1 MCALSSNTSLLFRFW
16 VLLCSCYFWAFSY
29 LWACFANFLPSL
41 FGCIRSLSWIA
52 WSSASSMLCDVGFL
66 PALGTEV
73 LLAEG
78 LRDSGFGY
86 SLVYD
91 GCISFMVL
99 LLKLTGLFLGLSS
112 LRLAPGAGDL
122 RPFGF
127 LKALFLDFRTFK
139 SLRMLSMLAET
150 FVFD

>member
-1 MCALSSNTSLLFRFW
+1 M
-16 VLLCSCYFWAFSY
+16 
-29 LWACFANFLPSL
+29 
-41 FGCIRSLSWIA
+41 
-52 WSSASSMLCDVGFL
+52 GFL

-78 LRDSGFGY
+78 LRGGCFGY
-86 SLVYD
+86 SLVYA
-91 GCISFMVL
+91 GCANFMVL

-127 LKALFLDFRTFK
+127 LKALTMSVFFIV
-139 SLRMLSMLAET
+139 SLMDDLKRAR
-150 FVFD
+150 

>member
-1 MCALSSNTSLLFRFW
+1 M
-16 VLLCSCYFWAFSY
+16 
-29 LWACFANFLPSL
+29 
-41 FGCIRSLSWIA
+41 
-52 WSSASSMLCDVGFL
+52 GFL

-78 LRDSGFGY
+78 LRDGSFGY
-86 SLVYD
+86 SLVYA
-91 GCISFMVL
+91 GCANFMVL

-150 FVFD
+150 FVLDWAGAPYPLPGLGFAPLLCCGLFIF

>member
-1 MCALSSNTSLLFRFW
+1 
-16 VLLCSCYFWAFSY
+16 
-29 LWACFANFLPSL
+29 
-41 FGCIRSLSWIA
+41 
-52 WSSASSMLCDVGFL
+52 L

-78 LRDSGFGY
+78 LRDNCFGY
-86 SLVYD
+86 SLICD
-91 GCISFMVL
+91 GCAIFMAL

-150 FVFD
+150 FAVG

>member
-1 MCALSSNTSLLFRFW
+1 M
-16 VLLCSCYFWAFSY
+16 
-29 LWACFANFLPSL
+29 
-41 FGCIRSLSWIA
+41 
-52 WSSASSMLCDVGFL
+52 GFL

-73 LLAEG
+73 LPAEG
-78 LRDSGFGY
+78 LRGSGFGY
-86 SLVYD
+86 SLFYD

-99 LLKLTGLFLGLSS
+99 LLKLIGLFLGLSS

-122 RPFGF
+122 RPFVF

-150 FVFD
+150 FVFDYV